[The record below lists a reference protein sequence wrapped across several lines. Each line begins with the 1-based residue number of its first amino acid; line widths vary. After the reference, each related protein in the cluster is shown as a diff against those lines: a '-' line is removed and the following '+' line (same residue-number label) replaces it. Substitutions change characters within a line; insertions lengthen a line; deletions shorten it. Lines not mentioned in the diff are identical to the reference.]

1 MARQI
6 VKKGLTTTQHHEIDH
21 TGIEGCGGVETFPQ
35 SVHDLED
42 HSSIPGIPDEF
53 NWDVDAATPYQTAHS
68 NTNHSGLPGIP
79 AAEAFTKAVHDVEN
93 HSGITGVGSSVHS
106 LSSSNNTVEA
116 SNWRKIQIASA
127 DAALIT
133 KLSILAIDGQAT
145 PAMDYD
151 IEIYLDAA
159 ETTAAYIA
167 RGIDSILYED
177 LVPWEWSGTGTMY
190 IKIINNAAA
199 VITDLDITIDYRR

>member
-6 VKKGLTTTQHHEIDH
+6 VKKGLTTSQHAEIDH

-53 NWDVDAATPYQTAHS
+53 NWDIDAATPYQTAHS

-79 AAEAFTKAVHDVEN
+79 AAETFTQAVHDEEN
-93 HSGITGVGSSVHS
+93 HSGIPGVGSSVNS
-106 LSSSNNTVEA
+106 WSSNNNTVGA
-116 SNWRKIQIASA
+116 SSWRKIQIASA
-127 DAALIT
+127 NAALVT
-133 KLSILAIDGQAT
+133 KLAILAINGEAT
-145 PAMDYD
+145 PTMDYD
-151 IEIYLDAA
+151 VEIYLDEA
-159 ETTAAYIA
+159 ETQAAYIA

-177 LVPWEWSGTGTMY
+177 LVPWEWSGTGTIY
-190 IKIINNAAA
+190 IKVINNTA
-199 VITDLDITIDYRR
+199 VAITDLDITINYRR